1 MLTVL
6 GKDQQP
12 VGFALDNAG
21 AVASDKVFMMDFSF
35 FFSAPLIC
43 EFSKDPWSDQS
54 GNQY

>member
-21 AVASDKVFMMDFSF
+21 AVANDKVFMMDFS